1 MRKLEPLF
9 ELIAGILFIFLGIEI
24 VAYFGKFHMPL
35 KVIGLVGFAAV
46 LYGGFLL
53 LTNLIVYSIYF
64 FYKFLYDKKKLNQPD
79 ADKPLSVSAK
89 NIIRILALVT
99 ICFFLYEA
107 RTIENVLGG
116 ISLLQKGIWCG
127 IIVAV
132 LLLFVVFKKIKLLRQ
147 NFAIGYSVFIL
158 IPLACCM
165 LGIATLSLLNRTG
178 MKKEI
183 TYSKMV
189 TKKADN
195 MRYGTKWIFIYNKNN
210 EERLEVSDG
219 FYKSVAKNDTVI
231 LNCKK
236 GNFGYDVVV
245 KISKKN

>member
-1 MRKLEPLF
+1 
-9 ELIAGILFIFLGIEI
+9 
-24 VAYFGKFHMPL
+24 
-35 KVIGLVGFAAV
+35 
-46 LYGGFLL
+46 
-53 LTNLIVYSIYF
+53 
-64 FYKFLYDKKKLNQPD
+64 
-79 ADKPLSVSAK
+79 
-89 NIIRILALVT
+89 
-99 ICFFLYEA
+99 
-107 RTIENVLGG
+107 
-116 ISLLQKGIWCG
+116 
-127 IIVAV
+127 
-132 LLLFVVFKKIKLLRQ
+132 
-147 NFAIGYSVFIL
+147 
-158 IPLACCM
+158 M